1 MRSLEEYIVDMEKRN
16 NNMAGHPSLNGGGEN
31 SAGAGVTNG
40 VPIPED
46 LWTQLRLKD
55 NDLQLAAELGKALLD
70 KNEEL
75 KRQQE
80 QIIEEY
86 SKKLEE
92 VEQDRHLQKRKFATR
107 ESEYEARILELE
119 KDIAEMND
127 KSSTKDQ
134 TVKQWEKEKS
144 SLLTELTAQNSRL
157 TQQLKES
164 QLLENQL
171 QQQIHELREQ
181 CALGKSTL
189 QDHMNGVEGLRDE
202 LELMTAKK
210 TELERRLHMGLKER
224 DALAADLEEAS
235 QRILLMERHA
245 RDQDMRYQQSMK
257 DFNMPQEEKY
267 SMEDRLHIEMDISE
281 PTLSQECMSVYRQLR
296 GLVQQLKT
304 HADDDSGLHSDC
316 STGAEDDK
324 HFSAGLLSEVAQE
337 LVGLVLDS
345 DVVRVLER
353 LEQARHEIQERDV
366 ELQRRADDV
375 MELTTK
381 LSVSEAE
388 LRATLEER
396 DRARH
401 DASHSSLNQDEVVA
415 KAREVRD
422 QAVSRK
428 NKAEIELAKV
438 RVELLQANSQLMEAI
453 QQKIELSQQLDQWQ
467 MDMQELLDDQVKSKL
482 TTSEIKI
489 RSDGTVGTTT
499 PTTPIMAT
507 TRRRLLQL
515 FQR

>member
-1 MRSLEEYIVDMEKRN
+1 
-16 NNMAGHPSLNGGGEN
+16 
-31 SAGAGVTNG
+31 
-40 VPIPED
+40 
-46 LWTQLRLKD
+46 
-55 NDLQLAAELGKALLD
+55 
-70 KNEEL
+70 
-75 KRQQE
+75 
-80 QIIEEY
+80 
-86 SKKLEE
+86 
-92 VEQDRHLQKRKFATR
+92 
-107 ESEYEARILELE
+107 
-119 KDIAEMND
+119 
-127 KSSTKDQ
+127 
-134 TVKQWEKEKS
+134 
-144 SLLTELTAQNSRL
+144 
-157 TQQLKES
+157 
-164 QLLENQL
+164 
-171 QQQIHELREQ
+171 
-181 CALGKSTL
+181 
-189 QDHMNGVEGLRDE
+189 
-202 LELMTAKK
+202 
-210 TELERRLHMGLKER
+210 
-224 DALAADLEEAS
+224 
-235 QRILLMERHA
+235 
-245 RDQDMRYQQSMK
+245 
-257 DFNMPQEEKY
+257 
-267 SMEDRLHIEMDISE
+267 
-281 PTLSQECMSVYRQLR
+281 MSVYRQLR

-467 MDMQELLDDQVKSKL
+467 V
-482 TTSEIKI
+482 
-489 RSDGTVGTTT
+489 R
-499 PTTPIMAT
+499 
-507 TRRRLLQL
+507 
-515 FQR
+515 